1 MRWALLLVLS
11 GAIVVLAYWLVRSRP
26 RLVVTD
32 RGILDR
38 SLGLG
43 WICWD
48 EIEGAYRSRP
58 GVSLRLRPETR
69 AARRLGRR
77 RDPAAGPL
85 TVRVDLD
92 GTNVTPVEL
101 LQAVVARGGREED
114 ELRAGRR

>member
-1 MRWALLLVLS
+1 MRWVMLLGMMGALTIILS
-11 GAIVVLAYWLVRSRP
+11 WLFRSRP

-48 EIEGAYRSRP
+48 EIEGAYQSRP
-58 GVSLRLRPETR
+58 GVSLRLRPQTR
-69 AARRLGRR
+69 AARRLRR
-77 RDPAAGPL
+77 KRNPAEEL

-92 GTNVTPVEL
+92 GTDVTPVEL
-101 LQAVVARGGREED
+101 LQAVVDRGGKEE
-114 ELRAGRR
+114 EEIAS

>member
-1 MRWALLLVLS
+1 MRWVLLLVVS
-11 GAIVVLAYWLVRSRP
+11 GATVVLGYWLVRSRP

-69 AARRLGRR
+69 AARRLRR
-77 RDPAAGPL
+77 RLDPASEQL

-101 LQAVVARGGREED
+101 LQAVVARGGTAD
-114 ELRAGRR
+114 EPDTVGRR